1 MAPLAQ
7 SDAPQHRRTSRLQQ
21 AFPSCSRSAVCA
33 SHELLLPCFCIIHTI
48 VSISISQVR
57 HHQFISVLRTMAE
70 PIAETRPVE
79 ESAPAEE
86 PVADKTVK
94 DSVAEEAEANADEEA
109 APVPEADEFDDDI
122 KSKKVTLADLSAKG
136 TALYAQRKYEA
147 AADIFSRASILQ
159 AEINGETAPEN
170 AEILFHYGRS
180 LFKVGQSKS
189 DVLGGAA
196 PAEKKTK
203 ANGSSSKKAAKKDE
217 DKVRQEGE
225 AAGAAQSEEGK
236 EKKSEDKADIP
247 EEKKVFFQFTGDEHF
262 DESDEDE
269 GQEGDEDEEE
279 EDDLATAFEILD
291 LARVCYLKQLEKL
304 REEEAQSDGDG
315 DKGKGKEVAE
325 EDSPAIRH
333 IKERL
338 AETHDCLAEISLENE
353 RYPNAIEDGRTSL
366 NYKVELYPEDSE
378 IIAEAHYKLSL
389 ALEFASLTVADDEG
403 KNTKREEID
412 QGLRD
417 EAIKEMEL
425 AIKSFKLKMQAI
437 EVEIASSA
445 SPEDNELSRKA
456 VEEMKEVIVDL
467 EQRLVD
473 LRKDP
478 LSANDLL
485 GDGANPLGGI
495 LGAAFGQSAAEVQAR
510 VEEAAKNA
518 VDLTGLVRKKK
529 AKDDDAEAANG
540 NGKRKADDESA
551 ELETKRTKVE
561 EEQAAEA
568 EK

>member
-1 MAPLAQ
+1 M
-7 SDAPQHRRTSRLQQ
+7 T
-21 AFPSCSRSAVCA
+21 
-33 SHELLLPCFCIIHTI
+33 
-48 VSISISQVR
+48 
-57 HHQFISVLRTMAE
+57 E

-79 ESAPAEE
+79 EAAPAEE
-86 PVADKTVK
+86 TTVDETIK
-94 DSVAEEAEANADEEA
+94 ASTTEEIKAEAETEAKADVETGTETPA
-109 APVPEADEFDDDI
+109 VATADLELEGDDDI

-136 TALYAQRKYEA
+136 TALYAHKKYEA

-159 AEINGETAPEN
+159 AEINGELAPEN

-189 DVLGGAA
+189 DVLGGSAPA

-203 ANGSSSKKAAKKDE
+203 SSSGAPSKKATKADE
-217 DKVRQEGE
+217 GEGAQEG
-225 AAGAAQSEEGK
+225 GAEQGKDKKNEEKDDVPEGK
-236 EKKSEDKADIP
+236 KL
-247 EEKKVFFQFTGDEHF
+247 FFQFTGDENF

-269 GQEGDEDEEE
+269 GQEEGDQDEEE
-279 EDDLATAFEILD
+279 DDDLATAFEILE
-291 LARVCYLKQLEKL
+291 LARVCYQKQLDQL
-304 REEEAQSDGDG
+304 REEEAQGEDES
-315 DKGKGKEVAE
+315 KGKGKEVAK
-325 EDSPAIRH
+325 EDSSAVRH

-366 NYKVELYPEDSE
+366 NYKVELYPEESE

-417 EAIKEMEL
+417 EAVAEMEL

-456 VEEMKEVIVDL
+456 VEEMKDVIAEL

-473 LRKDP
+473 LKKDP

-510 VEEAAKNA
+510 VEEASKNA
-518 VDLTGLVRKKK
+518 VDLTSLVRKKK
-529 AKDDDAEAANG
+529 AKDDDAVNG
-540 NGKRKADDESA
+540 SGNTKRKADEESS
-551 ELETKRTKVE
+551 ELETKRTKVDE
-561 EEQAAEA
+561 EEQTAEA
-568 EK
+568 DK

>member
-1 MAPLAQ
+1 M
-7 SDAPQHRRTSRLQQ
+7 T
-21 AFPSCSRSAVCA
+21 
-33 SHELLLPCFCIIHTI
+33 
-48 VSISISQVR
+48 
-57 HHQFISVLRTMAE
+57 E

-79 ESAPAEE
+79 EAAPAEE
-86 PVADKTVK
+86 TAVDETIKNST
-94 DSVAEEAEANADEEA
+94 AEEVEAEAEAETDTPAVAPADLESE
-109 APVPEADEFDDDI
+109 VDDDI

-136 TALYAQRKYEA
+136 TALYAHKKYEA

-159 AEINGETAPEN
+159 AEINGELAPEN

-189 DVLGGAA
+189 DVLGGSAPA

-203 ANGSSSKKAAKKDE
+203 SSSGASSKKATKTDE
-217 DKVRQEGE
+217 GEVAQEG
-225 AAGAAQSEEGK
+225 GAEQGKDKKNEEKG
-236 EKKSEDKADIP
+236 DVP
-247 EEKKVFFQFTGDEHF
+247 EEKKLFFQFTGDENF

-269 GQEGDEDEEE
+269 GQEEGDQDEEE
-279 EDDLATAFEILD
+279 DDDLATAFEILE
-291 LARVCYLKQLEKL
+291 LARVCYQKQLDNL
-304 REEEAQSDGDG
+304 REEEAQSESQS
-315 DKGKGKEVAE
+315 KGKGKEVAN
-325 EDSPAIRH
+325 EDSSAVRH

-366 NYKVELYPEDSE
+366 NYKVELYPEESE

-417 EAIKEMEL
+417 EAVAEMEL

-456 VEEMKEVIVDL
+456 VEEMKEVIAEL

-473 LRKDP
+473 LKKDP
-478 LSANDLL
+478 LSATDLL

-510 VEEAAKNA
+510 VEEASKNA
-518 VDLTGLVRKKK
+518 VDLTSLVRKKK
-529 AKDDDAEAANG
+529 AKDDDAVNG
-540 NGKRKADDESA
+540 GGNTKRKADEETS

-561 EEQAAEA
+561 EEEQTAETD
-568 EK
+568 K

>member
-1 MAPLAQ
+1 
-7 SDAPQHRRTSRLQQ
+7 
-21 AFPSCSRSAVCA
+21 
-33 SHELLLPCFCIIHTI
+33 
-48 VSISISQVR
+48 
-57 HHQFISVLRTMAE
+57 MAE
-70 PIAETRPVE
+70 PVAETRPV
-79 ESAPAEE
+79 
-86 PVADKTVK
+86 D
-94 DSVAEEAEANADEEA
+94 EA
-109 APVPEADEFDDDI
+109 APVSEAIAEETSNTEVAGGVEAEAEENDDAAAPAEAELESEVDDDI

-136 TALYAQRKYEA
+136 TALYAHKKYEG

-189 DVLGGAA
+189 DVLGGSA

-203 ANGSSSKKAAKKDE
+203 ANGGASSKKAAKQDE
-217 DKVRQEGE
+217 EK
-225 AAGAAQSEEGK
+225 AATTTAAEGK
-236 EKKSEDKADIP
+236 ENKGDEKSDVPEGKKL
-247 EEKKVFFQFTGDEHF
+247 FFQFTGDENF
-262 DESDEDE
+262 DDESDEDE
-269 GQEGDEDEEE
+269 GQQEGDQDEEE
-279 EDDLATAFEILD
+279 DDDLATAFEILD
-291 LARVCYLKQLEKL
+291 LARVCYHKQLEKL
-304 REEEAQSDGDG
+304 REEEEAE
-315 DKGKGKEVAE
+315 GKGKEAAK
-325 EDSPAIRH
+325 EDSSAVRH

-366 NYKVELYPEDSE
+366 NYKIDLYPEESE

-412 QGLRD
+412 QTLRD
-417 EAIKEMEL
+417 EAVVEMEA
-425 AIKSFKLKMQAI
+425 AIKSFRLKMQTI

-456 VEEMKEVIVDL
+456 VEEMKEVIADL

-473 LRKDP
+473 LKKDP

-485 GDGANPLGGI
+485 SEGVNPLGGL
-495 LGAAFGQSAAEVQAR
+495 LGAALGGSAAEVQAR
-510 VEEAAKNA
+510 VEEATKNA
-518 VDLTGLVRKKK
+518 VDLSGLVRKKK
-529 AKDDDAEAANG
+529 PKDDEAATPANG
-540 NGKRKADDESA
+540 GKRKADEEST
-551 ELETKRTKVE
+551 ELESKKAKVVD
-561 EEQAAEA
+561 EQPAEA